1 MYNVFYCTFFK
12 GDVPVMSF
20 FVFFLILVLQSKEKI
35 ITFQCWSTG
44 GCCRLWMDWCGNQ
57 SKLQRRERN
66 ISCLILMRAWS
77 SVDSWVGLGL
87 ETDFLCLLSVLWQW
101 KWGQD
106 LPLDLDISIMLCP
119 SKCLSSLVGV
129 LFSFLVTPKVRQHFI
144 FFPLHLVVL
153 PALGLQCI
161 CF

>member
-1 MYNVFYCTFFK
+1 
-12 GDVPVMSF
+12 
-20 FVFFLILVLQSKEKI
+20 
-35 ITFQCWSTG
+35 
-44 GCCRLWMDWCGNQ
+44 
-57 SKLQRRERN
+57 
-66 ISCLILMRAWS
+66 MRAWS

-129 LFSFLVTPKVRQHFI
+129 LFSFLVTPKVRQHFF
-144 FFPLHLVVL
+144 FFPPSPCCPSCFRFAMHMLLMYCEVNRLVECWKHWLYRSVGDFYPEDVFWHVLWHLVPWAECQVWSC
-153 PALGLQCI
+153 PSAAMQSALSWTVKSWGL
-161 CF
+161 